1 MTITEDAIYF
11 SFRRSQSVI
20 RELRQPPAVDFFCIL
35 SFAFA
40 QIFGQTV
47 FISVKTLGST
57 NLLALRTPPPP
68 PPRCVISLFIKGWWS
83 DLS

>member
-11 SFRRSQSVI
+11 SFRRSQSVV

-68 PPRCVISLFIKGWWS
+68 PCVISLFIKGWWS

>member
-47 FISVKTLGST
+47 FRLYKREDTWQYEFASVKD
-57 NLLALRTPPPP
+57 PPPP
-68 PPRCVISLFIKGWWS
+68 LRNLPIYKRVVE
-83 DLS
+83 

>member
-20 RELRQPPAVDFFCIL
+20 RELRQPPAVDLFCIL

-68 PPRCVISLFIKGWWS
+68 A
-83 DLS
+83 